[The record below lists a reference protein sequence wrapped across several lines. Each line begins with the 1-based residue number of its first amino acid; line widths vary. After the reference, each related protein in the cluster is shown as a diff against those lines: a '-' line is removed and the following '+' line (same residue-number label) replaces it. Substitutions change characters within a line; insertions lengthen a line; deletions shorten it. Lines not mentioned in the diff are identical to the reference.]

1 VTNAQHSGFTQ
12 YRLENIVLG
21 LLIAG
26 PKHGYGL
33 YREFTRSFARIWK
46 AGQAKFYAALS
57 AAEENGYLEAMSEPQ
72 ENRPP
77 RKVLHLTEAGRDV
90 FFEWLHQPVLSMQA
104 MRVEFMAKLRFFDL
118 LGLPGSGELIDE
130 QISVL
135 EEMLAEWEHHA
146 HSRSSFDALVEDF
159 RTRQA
164 HFMIEWLSAARQQ
177 LAQSMPSS

>member
-57 AAEENGYLEAMSEPQ
+57 AAEENGT
-72 ENRPP
+72 P

-177 LAQSMPSS
+177 LAQSMPPS